1 MTWVPRPD
9 QYDVAWWGPPP
20 ALVLDCL
27 KRLRS
32 DRAAGDPR
40 GVDRGKLT
48 AAAAEQRATC
58 ATALVRLWTIFA
70 ERRTVDLSDPVS
82 ALGASWATLQTDAEA
97 AFQAAL
103 LRAKATP
110 SDDHMTAR
118 YVLGFVEYW
127 LRSSDGQAP
136 AIVTQHVPRDRKA
149 A

>member
-9 QYDVAWWGPPP
+9 HYDVTWWGPPP
-20 ALVLDCL
+20 ALVLECL
-27 KRLRS
+27 ERLRS

-40 GVDRGKLT
+40 GVERGKLT

-70 ERRTVDLSDPVS
+70 ECRAADLSDPVA
-82 ALGASWATLQTDAEA
+82 ALGASWATLQADAEA

-103 LRAKATP
+103 VRAKTRP
-110 SDDHMTAR
+110 TDDRMTAR

-127 LRSSDGQAP
+127 LRTVDGQTP
-136 AIVTQHVPRDRKA
+136 AIVAQHLTQARKA